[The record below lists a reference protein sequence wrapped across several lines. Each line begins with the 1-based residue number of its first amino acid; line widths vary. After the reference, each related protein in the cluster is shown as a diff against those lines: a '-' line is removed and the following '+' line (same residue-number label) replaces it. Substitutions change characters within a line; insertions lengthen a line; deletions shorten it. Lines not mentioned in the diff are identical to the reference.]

1 MEEENILCVLGAM
14 QNKDRTI
21 SRKDAKGAKTREP
34 IKTLG
39 AL

>member
-1 MEEENILCVLGAM
+1 MEEKNILCVLGAM
-14 QNKDRTI
+14 QNRDRTI
-21 SRKDAKGAKTREP
+21 SRKGAKGAKGEP